1 MLRACEPKVKTMVYM
16 PIGYVGKRTCLPMW
30 KGEAKFGQI
39 MDGLLLRFVFF
50 DYLVAGDYFR

>member
-1 MLRACEPKVKTMVYM
+1 
-16 PIGYVGKRTCLPMW
+16 MW

-50 DYLVAGDYFR
+50 DYLVAGDYLGSYLCPALLSAGLL